1 LLTICES
8 HRLAPTLAAPAWPL
22 QPGTHAVKLSAGGLS
37 REIAV
42 EIRRGQTH
50 SELVDLRK
58 R

>member
-1 LLTICES
+1 V
-8 HRLAPTLAAPAWPL
+8 AWPL
-22 QPGTHAVKLSAGGLS
+22 QPGPHAVKLSAGGLS